1 MEEAGKRRLLPTPVV
16 SSFTSFLLPVF
27 QYETDSNTFT
37 LPATAC

>member
-27 QYETDSNTFT
+27 TYETKNDAFT
-37 LPATAC
+37 LSGTDY